1 MIAEPLPAAPLRP
14 PLTVA
19 DARRALAEKFRTA
32 RLGSPEL
39 DARVLVGHVTGL
51 DHSGL
56 ATAARAHLDAGQIRL
71 LEELAARRLAG
82 EPVARIV
89 GIKEFWGLPFKIS
102 SATFVPRPETETV
115 VEAALAAIDADAGA
129 RQRDLRIA
137 DLGTGSGAIL
147 LALLSELPCA
157 FGIGTDVSP
166 EAIAIAR
173 ENAARLGLS
182 SRAAMVVTDF
192 GSSLADRFDLV
203 VANPPYVAT
212 TDITALPP
220 EVRHDPLNAL
230 DGGADGLAAYRAI
243 AADARRLLGPE
254 GRMVL
259 ELGAGQEDAVTK
271 LLRTAGLTVAPAWRD
286 LSGIARALPA
296 SVATMTR

>member
-1 MIAEPLPAAPLRP
+1 MIAEPLLAAPLRP

-19 DARRALAEKFRTA
+19 DARRALAEKFRAA
-32 RLGSPEL
+32 RLDSPEL

-51 DHSGL
+51 NHSGL

-71 LEELAARRLAG
+71 LEEFTARRLAG
-82 EPVARIV
+82 EPIARIV
-89 GIKEFWGLPFKIS
+89 GIKEFWGLPLKIS
-102 SATFVPRPETETV
+102 PATFVPRPETETV
-115 VEAALAAIDADAGA
+115 VEAAAALIDAASA
-129 RQRDLRIA
+129 RQRNLRIA

-147 LALLSELPCA
+147 LALLSEFPYA

-166 EAIAIAR
+166 EAITIAR

-182 SRAAMVVTDF
+182 LRAAMVVTDF
-192 GSSLADRFDLV
+192 GSSLAGRFDLV

-212 TDITALPP
+212 ADIAALAP
-220 EVRHDPLNAL
+220 EVRYDPLTAL

-243 AADARRLLGPE
+243 AADARRLLAPE
-254 GRMVL
+254 GLLVL

-271 LLRTAGLTVAPAWRD
+271 LLRTAGLKVAPAWRD

>member
-1 MIAEPLPAAPLRP
+1 MTVEPLSSASLRP
-14 PLTVA
+14 PLTIA
-19 DARRALAEKFRTA
+19 DGRRALAKKFRAA
-32 RLGSPEL
+32 RIDSPEL
-39 DARVLVGHVTGL
+39 DARVLVGYVTGL

-56 ATAARAHLDAGQIRL
+56 AAAARVILDAAQIRL
-71 LEELAARRLAG
+71 LEELATRRLNG
-82 EPVARIV
+82 EPVARLV
-89 GIKEFWGLPFKIS
+89 GVKEFWGLPLTIG

-115 VEAALAAIDADAGA
+115 VEAALAVIDAAGA
-129 RQRDLRIA
+129 RRRNLRIV

-157 FGIGTDVSP
+157 FGIGTDICP
-166 EAIAIAR
+166 RAIAIAR

-192 GSSLADRFDLV
+192 GSGLGGRFDLV

-212 TDITALPP
+212 GDIAALAP
-220 EVRHDPLNAL
+220 EVRHDPLHAL

-243 AADARRLLGPE
+243 AADASRLLDRQGHI
-254 GRMVL
+254 VL
-259 ELGAGQEDAVTK
+259 ELGAGQEEAVTK
-271 LLRTAGLTVAPAWRD
+271 LLQAAGLTVAPVWRD

>member
-1 MIAEPLPAAPLRP
+1 MIAEPLLAAPLRP

-19 DARRALAEKFRTA
+19 DARRALAAKFRAAGIET
-32 RLGSPEL
+32 PEL
-39 DARVLVGHVTGL
+39 DARILVGHVTGL

-56 ATAARAHLDAGQIRL
+56 AAAARASLDPDQIRR
-71 LEELAARRLAG
+71 LEEFAARRIAN

-89 GIKEFWGLPFKIS
+89 GVKEFWGLPLKIT
-102 SATFVPRPETETV
+102 SATFVPRPESETI
-115 VEAALAAIDADAGA
+115 VEAALAAIDAAGA
-129 RQRDLRIA
+129 RRRHLRIA

-157 FGIGTDVSP
+157 FGIGTDVSHQ
-166 EAIAIAR
+166 ALAIAR
-173 ENAARLGLS
+173 ENAVRLGLA

-192 GSSLADRFDLV
+192 GACLAGRFDLV

-212 TDITALPP
+212 ADIAALPP
-220 EVRHDPLNAL
+220 EVRYDPSNAL

-243 AADARRLLGPE
+243 AADAVRLLAPRGHI
-254 GRMVL
+254 VL

-271 LLRTAGLTVAPAWRD
+271 LLRTAGLTVAPAWPD